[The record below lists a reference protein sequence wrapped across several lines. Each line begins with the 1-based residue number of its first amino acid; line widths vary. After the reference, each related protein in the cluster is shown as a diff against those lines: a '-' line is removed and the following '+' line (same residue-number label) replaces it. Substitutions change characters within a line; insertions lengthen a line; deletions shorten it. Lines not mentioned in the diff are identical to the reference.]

1 MQKKIRDVIKPIA
14 MNLSRDNL
22 LKRCLPREKKSVK
35 LVNQILMDLF
45 GRTMRVTALIWK
57 LDESLQWKVKIF
69 LYSVAHKTNSSI
81 SNMES
86 KWTPAV

>member
-14 MNLSRDNL
+14 MNLSSDNL
-22 LKRCLPREKKSVK
+22 LKICLPREKKSVK

-57 LDESLQWKVKIF
+57 LDESLQ
-69 LYSVAHKTNSSI
+69 
-81 SNMES
+81 
-86 KWTPAV
+86 